1 MQHHVKTL
9 AILHIVLGCLG
20 LIAAVFILVL
30 FGGIAAM
37 IGMEGAG
44 DDAAVAVPI
53 VGGIGLFISA
63 FAALL
68 SIPGIIAGV
77 GLLSFKPWAR
87 VLTLVVSALHLI
99 NIPIGTAIGFYGFW
113 VLMSR
118 EGTMLFERPA
128 VSYTAPRG

>member
-1 MQHHVKTL
+1 MHSHVKTL

-20 LIAAVFILVL
+20 LLAAVFIFVV
-30 FGGIAAM
+30 FGGIAAV
-37 IGMEGAG
+37 IGMEAPG
-44 DDAAVAVPI
+44 DEAAFAVPI

-87 VLTLVVSALHLI
+87 ILTLVLSALHLI
-99 NIPIGTAIGFYGFW
+99 NIPIGTAVGFYGFW
-113 VLMSR
+113 VLMSQ
-118 EGTMLFERPA
+118 EGQMLFERPA
-128 VSYTAPRG
+128 ASYSHPRG